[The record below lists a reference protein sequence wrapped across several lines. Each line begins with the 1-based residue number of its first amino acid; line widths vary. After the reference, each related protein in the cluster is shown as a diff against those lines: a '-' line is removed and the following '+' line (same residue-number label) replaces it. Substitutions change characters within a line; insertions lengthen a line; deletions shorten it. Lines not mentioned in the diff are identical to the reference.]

1 MSRQTRARSPATE
14 VTAISSEDLAQCRRD
29 RDFTNILDLRNCWH
43 TSFLKRLRE
52 HGHTS
57 RFLWKQLQESEDAR
71 SECIDSF
78 LDLYGMEYWGVT
90 GRSVQDTSCLTPLLA
105 VMWSSILRIVL
116 NTEAE
121 VTIDHAEEET
131 WAEATASQLPV
142 SMSQDMSMTEPAFMP
157 VALANIPTTTAT
169 RRVKR
174 RNTIEHRMTPPSDE
188 ARRLLFLLVDA
199 NLTRALYAK
208 YRHDTFF
215 LITTDGPRATAAAWH
230 KYKDFGAASLFLLDM
245 GRARGLENRWWTA
258 EAQMMIDGE
267 GGPSEADY
275 VLAAKEV
282 IAEASVTL
290 EWSGEEVL
298 VRWDNSADWE
308 LVRQMVQKAWISREL
323 GFQMINV
330 FKVKVLLHL
339 ENNY

>member
-1 MSRQTRARSPATE
+1 
-14 VTAISSEDLAQCRRD
+14 
-29 RDFTNILDLRNCWH
+29 
-43 TSFLKRLRE
+43 
-52 HGHTS
+52 
-57 RFLWKQLQESEDAR
+57 
-71 SECIDSF
+71 
-78 LDLYGMEYWGVT
+78 
-90 GRSVQDTSCLTPLLA
+90 
-105 VMWSSILRIVL
+105 
-116 NTEAE
+116 
-121 VTIDHAEEET
+121 
-131 WAEATASQLPV
+131 
-142 SMSQDMSMTEPAFMP
+142 MTEPAFMP

-169 RRVKR
+169 RRVRR

-188 ARRLLFLLVDA
+188 SSASSIPVPITRPSRGGSSNVSTVSLVDA
-199 NLTRALYAK
+199 NLARALYAK

-215 LITTDGPRATAAAWH
+215 LITTDGPRATAAVWH
-230 KYKDFGAASLFLLDM
+230 KYKDFGAASSFLLEM
-245 GRARGLENRWWTA
+245 SRARGLENRWWTA

-267 GGPSEADY
+267 SGPSEADY

-323 GFQMINV
+323 GFQMITV